1 MCALSRRAFSRCVFR
16 RYVFSQ
22 RVFSRR
28 AFSRCVFARCVF
40 GACERR
46 WTGGWGIKKK
56 GARDERWCC
65 PVVAVNSH
73 VSRCRAARRASVAPA
88 PSAGSSRRTY
98 STRASAAAASSR
110 RRSTARRL
118 WNATGWVLLDGLSVS
133 LPFSLFLLP
142 CVRLFFSLAR
152 YLPFSVCILC
162 LTLTYSCVCISI
174 SFLLTRAYSVHRER
188 HFLFLARPRIPC
200 RDRDQP
206 EGRRSWRSRCRCY
219 VRWACTVNTISPWNE
234 PTVFNSDTRV
244 ASLFRLSSRRCSG
257 SFVMIR
263 PSMFLRFGDISRCKN
278 VQKIYN

>member
-1 MCALSRRAFSRCVFR
+1 MCRKNNFGKSCFGVSRSGNRYQSIFVVRNRYAFGLCALSRCVFR

-142 CVRLFFSLAR
+142 CVCLFFSLAR
-152 YLPFSVCILC
+152 YLSFSVCILR
-162 LTLTYSCVCISI
+162 LILTYSCVCISV
-174 SFLLTRAYSVHRER
+174 SFLLTRVYSVHREPA
-188 HFLFLARPRIPC
+188 FSLSCSPSNSLPWSGPARRTKVLTF
-200 RDRDQP
+200 
-206 EGRRSWRSRCRCY
+206 E
-219 VRWACTVNTISPWNE
+219 
-234 PTVFNSDTRV
+234 
-244 ASLFRLSSRRCSG
+244 
-257 SFVMIR
+257 M
-263 PSMFLRFGDISRCKN
+263 SMLCKMS
-278 VQKIYN
+278 VHGEHD